1 MPNEKIDTQLPD
13 EILFIYHAPEF
24 QIVKNTKRSLF
35 DKTNNKDG
43 NRFSKNK
50 KNVSEIVHACTLMN
64 RYKSMSFS

>member
-13 EILFIYHAPEF
+13 EILLIYHVAEF

-43 NRFSKNK
+43 KRFSKIK
-50 KNVSEIVHACTLMN
+50 KNVSEIVHACTIMN
-64 RYKSMSFS
+64 K